1 MSETNIKNFGEF
13 NLIERI
19 QKNIAVGKSVVQGI
33 GDDAAVVRW
42 ERKDR
47 LLLYTC
53 DTIVEDVHFRK
64 NTAPYRI
71 GWKAL
76 AVNLSDIA
84 AMGGRPKYA
93 LISLGCPKRT
103 PIRKIDGIYRG
114 IHALAK
120 KFDVNIIGGDTI
132 HSPKALVMTISL
144 IGDVERKFLTL
155 RKGAKIG
162 DAICVTDTL
171 GGSFSC
177 KKHLFFTPRIDEAR
191 FLTQNF
197 QINSMIDISD
207 GLAGDLMRILEQ
219 SKVGAKIFADKIP
232 ISRTAILS
240 SKGEK
245 KTALGMALADGE
257 DFELLF
263 TVNRKGA
270 ENVKKKFER
279 KFSIPLSIIGEITKL
294 PPKIILIEE
303 NGKEKEIPPEGYNQF
318 R

>member
-1 MSETNIKNFGEF
+1 MNEIDIKNFGEF
-13 NLIERI
+13 NLIDRI
-19 QKNIAVGKSVVQGI
+19 QKNIGVGKSVVQGI
-33 GDDAAVVRW
+33 GDDAAVVRL
-42 ERKDR
+42 ERKDK

-53 DTIVEDVHFRK
+53 DTIVENVHFTK

-84 AMGGRPKYA
+84 AMGGGPKYA

-114 IHALAK
+114 IRALAK
-120 KFDVNIIGGDTI
+120 EFDVNIIGGDTI
-132 HSPKALVMTISL
+132 HLPKALVITITV
-144 IGDVERKFLTL
+144 IGEVERKFLTL
-155 RKGAKIG
+155 RRGAKVG
-162 DAICVTDTL
+162 DAICVTGTL

-177 KKHLFFTPRIDEAR
+177 KKHLFFTPRINEAR

-197 QINSMIDISD
+197 QISSMIDVSD

-219 SKVGAKIFADKIP
+219 NKVGAKIFADKIP
-232 ISRTAILS
+232 ISKAAISS
-240 SKGEK
+240 SKGKK
-245 KTALGMALADGE
+245 KTALKMALYDGE

-263 TVNRKGA
+263 TVN
-270 ENVKKKFER
+270 KKETGNIQKRFEK
-279 KFSIPLSIIGEITKL
+279 KFSILLSIIGEITK
-294 PPKIILIEE
+294 PPQKIILIKE